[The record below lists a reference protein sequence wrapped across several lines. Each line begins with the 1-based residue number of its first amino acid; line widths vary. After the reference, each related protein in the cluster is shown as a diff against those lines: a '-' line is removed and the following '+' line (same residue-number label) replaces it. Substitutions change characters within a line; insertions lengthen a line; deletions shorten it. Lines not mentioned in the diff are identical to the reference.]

1 MKKAQNGKVI
11 VVESQKAV
19 AEVAIPVVEAAQVE
33 VVAQKEPVEALP
45 TLDIVKIDKMLSLPA
60 NLPYPK
66 DLGAKIN
73 GLPEAKVYTVQ
84 EIIKAFADGEIV
96 IPGFQR
102 ADVWDEARKKSL
114 EFSVVN
120 GYPVP
125 PIMLV
130 KNGDKLHLDDGQ
142 QRLRALIWAK
152 ERYDSILDEIDT
164 VIQEGKLTENA
175 LANIQATKDKVGEK
189 LEALLHANITALIW
203 PEMSDDAE
211 KYAYAALNNGK
222 AHNGS
227 EWGRTFIPAQG
238 MDFVKNVSQMAQAT
252 FGKKSIDFAL
262 YLWAAMGGLV
272 EKTPS
277 GRKAFPV
284 VRNLAETNEKFV
296 FPEIPEGFGD
306 FLAAIAKRPQ
316 KSNEDYNIG
325 SFAKPGVLVP
335 FVQGLKIFGSYDMS
349 VATYVIANIDRLTL
363 TKVQYID
370 KKAKGPKGKPTMV
383 TKSFPSLL
391 ALSGSSEALTWKKA
405 QGWAKIF
412 RAAQKEMEDAP
423 QEDDE
428 IMSDLMQ
435 AVADME
441 ADDND

>member
-1 MKKAQNGKVI
+1 MKKAKNGKVI

-19 AEVAIPVVEAAQVE
+19 AEAVQVEA
-33 VVAQKEPVEALP
+33 VAQKEPVEALP

-66 DLGAKIN
+66 DMVAKIN

-84 EIIKAFADGEIV
+84 EIIKAFAGDKIV

-114 EFSVVN
+114 EFSIVN

-164 VIQEGKLTENA
+164 VIQDGKPTENA
-175 LANIQATKDKVGEK
+175 LASIQATRDKVREK

-227 EWGRTFIPAQG
+227 EWGRTFIPSQG
-238 MDFVKNVSQMAQAT
+238 MDFVKNVSQMAQVT
-252 FGKKSIDFAL
+252 FGRKSIDFAL
-262 YLWAAMGGLV
+262 YFWAAMGGQV

-284 VRNLAETNEKFV
+284 VRNLAETNEYFV
-296 FPEIPEGFGD
+296 YPEIPEGFGD
-306 FLAAIAKRPQ
+306 FLAAIARRPQ

-335 FVQGLKIFGSYDMS
+335 FVQGLKIFGSYDMA

-363 TKVQYID
+363 TKVQYTD
-370 KKAKGPKGKPTMV
+370 KKAKGPKGKPTIV
-383 TKSFPSLL
+383 TKSFPALL

-412 RAAQKEMEDAP
+412 RSAQREMEDTP
-423 QEDDE
+423 QKNDE
-428 IMSDLMQ
+428 IMIDLMQ

>member
-1 MKKAQNGKVI
+1 MKKAKNGKVI

-19 AEVAIPVVEAAQVE
+19 AEAVQVEA
-33 VVAQKEPVEALP
+33 VAQKEPVEALP

-66 DLGAKIN
+66 DMIAKIN
-73 GLPEAKVYTVQ
+73 GLPEAKVYAVQ
-84 EIIKAFADGEIV
+84 EIIKAFAGDKIV

-114 EFSVVN
+114 EFSIVN

-164 VIQEGKLTENA
+164 VIQDGKPTENA
-175 LANIQATKDKVGEK
+175 LASIQATRDKVREK

-227 EWGRTFIPAQG
+227 EWGRTFIPSQG
-238 MDFVKNVSQMAQAT
+238 MDFVKNVSQMAQVT
-252 FGKKSIDFAL
+252 FGRKSIDFAL
-262 YLWAAMGGLV
+262 YFWAAMGGQV

-284 VRNLAETNEKFV
+284 VRNLAETNEYFV
-296 FPEIPEGFGD
+296 YPEIPEGFGD
-306 FLAAIAKRPQ
+306 FLAAIARRPQ

-335 FVQGLKIFGSYDMS
+335 FVQGLKIFGSYDMA

-363 TKVQYID
+363 TKVQYTD
-370 KKAKGPKGKPTMV
+370 KKAKGPKGKPTIV
-383 TKSFPSLL
+383 TKSFPALL

-412 RAAQKEMEDAP
+412 RSAQREMEDTP
-423 QEDDE
+423 QKNDE
-428 IMSDLMQ
+428 IMIDLMQ

>member
-1 MKKAQNGKVI
+1 MKKAKNGKVI

-19 AEVAIPVVEAAQVE
+19 AEAVQVEA
-33 VVAQKEPVEALP
+33 VAQKEPVEALP

-66 DLGAKIN
+66 DMVAKIN

-84 EIIKAFADGEIV
+84 EIIKAFAGDKIV

-164 VIQEGKLTENA
+164 VIQAGKPTENA
-175 LANIQATKDKVGEK
+175 LASIQATRDKVEEK

-227 EWGRTFIPAQG
+227 EWGRTFIPSQG
-238 MDFVKNVSQMAQAT
+238 MDFVKNVSQMAQVT
-252 FGKKSIDFAL
+252 FGRKSIDFAL
-262 YLWAAMGGLV
+262 YFWAAMGGQV

-277 GRKAFPV
+277 GRKAFPI
-284 VRNLAETNEKFV
+284 VRNLAETNEYFTY
-296 FPEIPEGFGD
+296 PEIPEGFGD
-306 FLAAIAKRPQ
+306 FLAAIARRPQ
-316 KSNEDYNIG
+316 KSNEDYSIG

-335 FVQGLKIFGSYDMS
+335 FVQGLKIFGSYDMA

-363 TKVQYID
+363 TKVQYTD
-370 KKAKGPKGKPTMV
+370 KKAKGPKGKPTIV

-412 RAAQKEMEDAP
+412 RAAQREMEDAP
-423 QEDDE
+423 QKNDE
-428 IMSDLMQ
+428 IMLDLMQ

>member
-1 MKKAQNGKVI
+1 MKKAKNGKVI

-19 AEVAIPVVEAAQVE
+19 AEAVQVEA
-33 VVAQKEPVEALP
+33 VAQKEPVEALP

-66 DLGAKIN
+66 DMIAKIN
-73 GLPEAKVYTVQ
+73 GLPEAKVYAVQ
-84 EIIKAFADGEIV
+84 EIIKAFADDKIV

-114 EFSVVN
+114 EFSIVN

-164 VIQEGKLTENA
+164 VIQDGKPTENA
-175 LANIQATKDKVGEK
+175 LASIQATRDKVREK

-227 EWGRTFIPAQG
+227 EWGRTFIPSQG
-238 MDFVKNVSQMAQAT
+238 MDFVKNVSQMAQVT
-252 FGKKSIDFAL
+252 FGRKSIDFAL
-262 YLWAAMGGLV
+262 YFWAAMGGQV

-284 VRNLAETNEKFV
+284 VRNLAETNEYFV
-296 FPEIPEGFGD
+296 YPEIPEGFGD
-306 FLAAIAKRPQ
+306 FLAAIARRPQ

-335 FVQGLKIFGSYDMS
+335 FVQGLKIFGSYDMA

-363 TKVQYID
+363 TKVQYTD
-370 KKAKGPKGKPTMV
+370 KKAKGPKGKPTIV
-383 TKSFPSLL
+383 TKSFPALL

-412 RAAQKEMEDAP
+412 RSAQREMEDTP
-423 QEDDE
+423 QKNDE
-428 IMSDLMQ
+428 IMIDLMQ